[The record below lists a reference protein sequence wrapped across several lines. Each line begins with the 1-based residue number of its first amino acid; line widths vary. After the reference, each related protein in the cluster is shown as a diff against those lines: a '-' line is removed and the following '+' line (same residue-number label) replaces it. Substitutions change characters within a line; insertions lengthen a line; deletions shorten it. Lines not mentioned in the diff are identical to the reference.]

1 MPVLSHLMTSWGRL
15 RAGDYAKV
23 RRMHIRLPKAARQQS
38 LPVEQTLPVV
48 ECGLSASL
56 EPPRRTWNRPYP
68 RKRAG
73 IPLESG
79 AGPVA
84 YGSDGGEAQTRAARC
99 LCP

>member
-68 RKRAG
+68 RKNLSTISGICYVEAISKAG
-73 IPLESG
+73 
-79 AGPVA
+79 
-84 YGSDGGEAQTRAARC
+84 
-99 LCP
+99 